1 MSHFLRIANLQMIN
15 VMNENIF
22 ICVLSV
28 FCLILVFFLFL
39 EKRNS
44 KGIIHAVIFSL
55 YTLPLYYLMF
65 FRGAGGAAF
74 TWWFY
79 LLVITVVHII
89 SLIITIFQICKKIKN
104 IDSESKDLRMKSKQ
118 QIFFLTKSDI
128 IKMMSIVER
137 KIPIDYVLMGA
148 FKDEVIRR
156 ENAISKFTE
165 LGRTIYSNWISLDN
179 RYMIQPINNEVN
191 CRIVKQRDGSYHYII
206 DLSSNPKGVELSTGG
221 VYEKAEKVL
230 IAGRVAVFTD
240 SSREAMQIYK
250 EILKAMNECFTK
262 RNYVFVSEDALD
274 LLQKGWRLTY
284 SYNAPCEYDFKLA

>member
-1 MSHFLRIANLQMIN
+1 
-15 VMNENIF
+15 
-22 ICVLSV
+22 
-28 FCLILVFFLFL
+28 
-39 EKRNS
+39 
-44 KGIIHAVIFSL
+44 
-55 YTLPLYYLMF
+55 MF

-89 SLIITIFQICKKIKN
+89 SLIITIFQICKKRKMFDLKKT
-104 IDSESKDLRMKSKQ
+104 DSFMKSKQ

-128 IKMMSIVER
+128 IKMMSIVEKR
-137 KIPIDYVLMGA
+137 IPIDYILMGA
-148 FKDEVIRR
+148 FKSEVIRR
-156 ENAISKFTE
+156 GNAISEFAE
-165 LGRTIYSNWISLDN
+165 LGHTIYSNWISLDN
-179 RYMIQPINNEVN
+179 RYMIQPINNTVN
-191 CRIVKQRDGSYHYII
+191 CRTVKQRDGSYHYII

-221 VYEKAEKVL
+221 VYTKAENVL

-262 RNYVFVSEDALD
+262 RNNIFVSEDALG

-284 SYNAPCEYDFKLA
+284 SYNAPCEYDFKLS

>member
-74 TWWFY
+74 TWCFY

-89 SLIITIFQICKKIKN
+89 SFIITIFQICKKIKN
-104 IDSESKDLRMKSKQ
+104 ISLTLICLR
-118 QIFFLTKSDI
+118 
-128 IKMMSIVER
+128 
-137 KIPIDYVLMGA
+137 
-148 FKDEVIRR
+148 
-156 ENAISKFTE
+156 
-165 LGRTIYSNWISLDN
+165 
-179 RYMIQPINNEVN
+179 
-191 CRIVKQRDGSYHYII
+191 
-206 DLSSNPKGVELSTGG
+206 
-221 VYEKAEKVL
+221 
-230 IAGRVAVFTD
+230 
-240 SSREAMQIYK
+240 
-250 EILKAMNECFTK
+250 LKRA
-262 RNYVFVSEDALD
+262 Y
-274 LLQKGWRLTY
+274 Q
-284 SYNAPCEYDFKLA
+284 